1 MDSPE
6 GQRLLIAASFGL
18 AANLLFFSLFRYRAR
33 VVVATKRA
41 MERLALPTD
50 PALVQVQRASS
61 SDHVSVSD
69 QYSGTY
75 CLTTLLYQ
83 LREAALVDASR
94 AEPGLRLTSDAFY
107 GTHSKP

>member
-50 PALVQVQRASS
+50 PALVQVQRARS
-61 SDHVSVSD
+61 SDHVSGM
-69 QYSGTY
+69 QYMCY
-75 CLTTLLYQ
+75 LLYCS
-83 LREAALVDASR
+83 AS
-94 AEPGLRLTSDAFY
+94 LQTITL
-107 GTHSKP
+107 